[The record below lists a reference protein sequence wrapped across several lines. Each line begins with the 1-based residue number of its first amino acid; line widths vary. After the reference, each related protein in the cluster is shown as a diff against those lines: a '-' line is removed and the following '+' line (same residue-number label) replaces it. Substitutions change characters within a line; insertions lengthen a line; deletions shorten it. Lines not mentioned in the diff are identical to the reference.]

1 MLTEIL
7 RCHAATVLTTFAT
20 DPLLTRLGLFD
31 DVSRNIDDG
40 VMMSFV
46 MVPDSVTVSVDPAAL
61 PVLLLVAMPCVLPN
75 LPTPSCLDA
84 LLLTVLDT

>member
-1 MLTEIL
+1 
-7 RCHAATVLTTFAT
+7 
-20 DPLLTRLGLFD
+20 
-31 DVSRNIDDG
+31 
-40 VMMSFV
+40 V

-61 PVLLLVAMPCVLPN
+61 HVLLLVAMPCVLPN